1 MGATAYKNKFEALIT
16 FYELI
21 DYDYDY
27 DYFAGND
34 FVSNV
39 NIFVI

>member
-27 DYFAGND
+27 FAGND

>member
-21 DYDYDY
+21 DYDY
-27 DYFAGND
+27 FAGND